1 MGLNPFLISSPCFSS
16 LHFVL
21 LCSPNGFWKGN
32 MNVELALIPLA
43 LTCGCF
49 VFCIWFITRL
59 PKTQHFLQITQRP
72 IHIFW
77 FHQYLLLH
85 LYFNPIFPLSTNT
98 DMPDVK
104 GGAGSKF
111 CLPSLFLPL
120 IIVSGRGC
128 CVNLWKEE
136 GNRHPFTAC
145 RSELVQSIGEKKQSV
160 WRWSLLF
167 LTTFFLIVMK

>member
-1 MGLNPFLISSPCFSS
+1 MGLNPFPISSPCFSS

-72 IHIFW
+72 IHIFCTSYFTYTSIQS
-77 FHQYLLLH
+77 FHSVQTLICQML
-85 LYFNPIFPLSTNT
+85 
-98 DMPDVK
+98 K

-145 RSELVQSIGEKKQSV
+145 RSIGEKKQSV